1 MDNNSFFSI
10 DKLVEFGMGMA
21 IAQQMV
27 QTMNKSMVDMHI
39 PGAMNPMSNTSKK
52 DFFYAVIDDLQAGP
66 FSDQEVTRLITEKK
80 ISKETY
86 IWMPGMD
93 HWKIAEKVPEL
104 LKLVALAPPPFEKK

>member
-39 PGAMNPMSNTSKK
+39 PGAMNPMSNTSKM
-52 DFFYAVIDDLQAGP
+52 L
-66 FSDQEVTRLITEKK
+66 
-80 ISKETY
+80 
-86 IWMPGMD
+86 
-93 HWKIAEKVPEL
+93 
-104 LKLVALAPPPFEKK
+104 